1 MKEYKE
7 NGSVIEITLD
17 TDKVVKVSTKYID
30 NMVDK
35 LDIDKEDALL
45 TWLED
50 EGYLENE
57 EQEELCKVS
66 KENKFKMV
74 ATSEKP
80 KAKTPKERVQKE
92 NETIKEQIIVALKEI
107 NKPVTVD
114 ELRASNVDMGTF
126 SNQKLSALLK
136 QLVDTNVVVKTV
148 DKKKSYFSI

>member
-1 MKEYKE
+1 M
-7 NGSVIEITLD
+7 
-17 TDKVVKVSTKYID
+17 
-30 NMVDK
+30 
-35 LDIDKEDALL
+35 
-45 TWLED
+45 
-50 EGYLENE
+50 
-57 EQEELCKVS
+57 
-66 KENKFKMV
+66 ENKKMTKRDYFNELKGLV
-74 ATSEKP
+74 ADRTDLVDFIDHEIELLDRKSSKSSQT
-80 KAKTPKERVQKE
+80 KTQKE